1 MIFAEL
7 QNRHEKF
14 GILGAFGLS
23 STRHERGP
31 LNIAKQLTSTSIGT
45 PAAVLS

>member
-14 GILGAFGLS
+14 GVPAFAALS
-23 STRHERGP
+23 STLYERGP
-31 LNIAKQLTSTSIGT
+31 YNIAKQLTSTSIGL
-45 PAAVLS
+45 PASVPY